1 MASVFSMF
9 EPLTC
14 LIVGVLFLG
23 ENINYVKIAGC
34 VLICLG
40 ILVVIYDEFKE
51 ES

>member
-1 MASVFSMF
+1 MDHFHGRDHKLKGNISND
-9 EPLTC
+9 
-14 LIVGVLFLG
+14 IN